1 MLLMLLALQGPHITD
16 LACTALAQRLRAE
29 RPRQLARRA
38 WLVNTLG
45 EQHLG
50 HSVAWKAR
58 GGGALVAVQITH
70 VRPYMADMHQQQQK
84 VQSCTESLQLTA

>member
-1 MLLMLLALQGPHITD
+1 VALGSCSMMLLVLLALQGPHITD

-45 EQHLG
+45 EQHCW
-50 HSVAWKAR
+50 HSDAWKPE
-58 GGGALVAVQITH
+58 GGALVAVSQSCMCTH
-70 VRPYMADMHQQQQK
+70 VC
-84 VQSCTESLQLTA
+84 VW